1 MVDGDPTVARWA
13 SQDLRSN
20 AAEDRNRKKW
30 EEPEKSKERLEKHG
44 GRKAPTR
51 SMRPTSPC
59 KQKLQRLE
67 HV

>member
-1 MVDGDPTVARWA
+1 MVDVDPTVARWA
-13 SQDLRSN
+13 SQDLRSD

-30 EEPEKSKERLEKHG
+30 EEPEESKERLEEHG

-59 KQKLQRLE
+59 KQKLQHLE